1 MQRGEDESRSA
12 RGRRGGKFPN
22 WKRELFLEKFSLE
35 KEPLAAQ
42 SISPG
47 HSSGQQGKGH
57 SPGLHLAQ
65 VCGNLL

>member
-42 SISPG
+42 SITPG
-47 HSSGQQGKGH
+47 RSSGQQGKG
-57 SPGLHLAQ
+57 LDE